1 MPYITTAER
10 IGIKKGIEI
19 GIQQGSLL
27 GVREMLQETLRI
39 KFGEVPEDIMTGI
52 EKIND
57 SNRIKELFKIAMTTD
72 SLEEFAINL
81 KDNNTRIIN

>member
-19 GIQQGSLL
+19 

-57 SNRIKELFKIAMTTD
+57 SNRIKELLKIAMTTD